1 MLVLAVDYGNS
12 AQRAFDEFFAWVPKL
27 LAFLAI
33 LLIGYIVAKLVGNIV
48 GRLLKRGGFDKLLHQ
63 GAGGSLVLRVV
74 DSPSKLAGSLSFW
87 AVFLG
92 ALSIAVDVLGIQ
104 ALEDLV
110 HSVWGYIPNV
120 IAAILIFVVAGA
132 VAVAAAAL
140 ADRTMG
146 DTNTG
151 RIVKAVVPVLV
162 MAIATFMIL
171 DQLKIAS
178 DIVTITYAALIGA
191 IALGMA
197 LAFGLGGREVAAQIL
212 DSAYE
217 RGQQASAEVKRDVK
231 QGADRA
237 RTQTEEAKDRID
249 ETPA

>member
-1 MLVLAVDYGNS
+1 MFVLAVDYGDS
-12 AQRAFDEFFAWVPKL
+12 VQRAFDEFFAWVPKL
-27 LAFLAI
+27 LAFFAI

-48 GRLLKRGGFDKLLHQ
+48 GRLLRRAGFDHLLQ
-63 GAGGSLVLRVV
+63 RGAGGSLVARVV
-74 DSPSKLAGSLSFW
+74 DSPSGLAGSLTFW

-110 HSVWGYIPNV
+110 HSVWSYIPNV
-120 IAAILIFVVAGA
+120 VAAILIFVIAGA

-140 ADRTMG
+140 ADRTIG

-171 DQLKIAS
+171 DQLKVAT

-197 LAFGLGGREVAAQIL
+197 LAFGLGGRDVAGRIL

-217 RGQQASAEVKRDVK
+217 RGQQASSEVKRDV
-231 QGADRA
+231 QLGARRA
-237 RTQTEEAKDRID
+237 REHASDAKEQSND
-249 ETPA
+249 T